1 MKRTRE
7 GVVGCL
13 DDDTA
18 GETTSFSWAYVQ
30 EMVPTLAFPFG
41 KEDLK
46 RRHGRLLV
54 LDGVN

>member
-1 MKRTRE
+1 M
-7 GVVGCL
+7 